1 MTLTDKTRRKK
12 SSIFPDTLAFT
23 FKSDVATIALLSAIL
38 LSTVYNLSFWHQLLS
53 LPDISIASNAGF
65 LLGTGIVLTGIFFT
79 IFSLCSYPYIFKT
92 VVIIIIFL
100 ASIISY
106 FSLKYGIVIDFNMI
120 SNILETDIR
129 EASELFTF
137 LFALHLLIFAGL
149 PTLIL
154 ARTQITWKK
163 PLRQLATNLLTI
175 TGTLLLIGA
184 TIYFNYSSFALIG
197 RQHKFLRMYVNPTYA
212 LYSVEKYYRINH
224 AATQTILPIAEDAVL
239 TGNEKTDKRKLLGI
253 FVVGEAARA
262 REFSLNGYERNT
274 NPYLSQKKV
283 VSFTQAYSSG
293 TSTAE
298 SLPCMFSHLTRE
310 KYSVKK
316 AAGFENILDVL
327 QRLGVNILW
336 RDNNSSSKGVATR
349 VPYEKLSSASVPDA
363 ENLGLA
369 KDGEYFDEA
378 LLYNLQNYIDQSQH
392 DNILIVLHQKGS
404 HGPAYYKRH
413 PDSFS
418 KFTPEYQGNAPQNS
432 NRDELLN
439 AYDNTI
445 LYTDYFLAKTIE
457 LLKKNAAEYDTF
469 LFYMS
474 DHGESLGENGI
485 YLHGLPYFMAPDE
498 QKHIAAIVW
507 LAENTSRKHRVD
519 MATLLKKRDQP
530 ISHDYIFHSLLGIFG
545 VKSKIY
551 DHNLDI
557 FHAKH
562 DLYGKNHNKDH
573 G

>member
-1 MTLTDKTRRKK
+1 MTREKI
-12 SSIFPDTLAFT
+12 SSSFSNALT
-23 FKSDVATIALLSAIL
+23 FKCNITAIALLAAL
-38 LSTVYNLSFWHQLLS
+38 LLTSVYNFTFWHQLLN
-53 LPDISIASNAGF
+53 LPDISVSGNAGF
-65 LLGTGIVLTGIFFT
+65 LLGTSIVLTGIFFT
-79 IFSLCSYPYIFKT
+79 FFTLCSYPYIFKI
-92 VVIIIIFL
+92 VLIITIFL
-100 ASIISY
+100 VSTISY
-106 FSLKYGIVIDFNMI
+106 FSLKYGVVIDYNMI
-120 SNILETDIR
+120 SDILETDVR
-129 EASELFTF
+129 EASELISFS
-137 LFALHLLIFAGL
+137 FAFHMLIFAGL

-154 ARTQITWKK
+154 AYTRINWKK
-163 PLRQLATNLLTI
+163 PLRQTATNLITI
-175 TGTLLLIGA
+175 TGTLLLVGA
-184 TIYFNYSSFALIG
+184 TIYLNFSSFALIG
-197 RQHKFLRMYVNPTYA
+197 RQHRYLRMYVNPTYA

-224 AATQTILPIAEDAVL
+224 AEAQMIAPIAKDAVL
-239 TGNEKTDKRKLLGI
+239 AGNKKTGKRKLLGI

-274 NPYLSQKKV
+274 NPSLARENI

-316 AAGFENILDVL
+316 AAHYENVLDIL
-327 QRLGVNILW
+327 QRLGVDVLW

-369 KDGEYFDEA
+369 KNGEYFDEA
-378 LLYNLQNYIDQSQH
+378 LLYHLQNYIDQSAH

-413 PDSFS
+413 PESFS

-432 NRDELLN
+432 SQTELLN

-445 LYTDYFLAKTIE
+445 LYTDYFLEKTIA

-507 LAENTSRKHRVD
+507 LADSTSRNHRID

-551 DHNLDI
+551 NRNLDI
-557 FHAKH
+557 LKT
-562 DLYGKNHNKDH
+562 DYTSMCLTPIKQKGIYYE
-573 G
+573 